1 MYQRGD
7 DNSVHDHDLCEK
19 KLQQFLGIFKSVVV
33 VVDEAPE
40 STDRFILSVPI
51 PVSSCQI

>member
-1 MYQRGD
+1 MIKVYTATI
-7 DNSVHDHDLCEK
+7 CAK
-19 KLQQFLGIFKSVVV
+19 KLQRFLDIFKSVVV

>member
-1 MYQRGD
+1 MYERGD
-7 DNSVHDHDLCEK
+7 DNSVHDHDLCK
-19 KLQQFLGIFKSVVV
+19 KLQRFLGIFKSVIVA
-33 VVDEAPE
+33 VDE

>member
-1 MYQRGD
+1 MREVMIIVYTTTI
-7 DNSVHDHDLCEK
+7 CAK
-19 KLQQFLGIFKSVVV
+19 KLQRFLGIFKSVVV
-33 VVDEAPE
+33 VVDE